1 MTNKHSLFLSG
12 LIVLALTFVPT
23 AKAQKVTVDNYQNLQ
38 VEFATGQLKA
48 SEATLNGQIFSLL
61 SIDDHLPSS
70 EVGQPCLPTYSTLVE
85 TPLCKG
91 YEVTVSDAEYDTLD
105 AATLGLRH
113 PLMPL
118 QPSRS
123 KSDTLQHPTIVGS
136 AYTTNAFY
144 QVALASVESVGIARD
159 RNLAR
164 LQFSPVS
171 YNPVSGQV
179 VVCRRATVNVH
190 YVGADREAT
199 LSLFD
204 RYHTPAFGTG
214 ISVLNNLYP
223 KAVSTTAPIRYLI
236 VSHSMFRGQLDSF
249 VQWKRRKGFLVD
261 IAYTDSAAVGTTSTS
276 IQSFIKSQYTN
287 ATPAKPAPTF
297 LLLVGDHEQI
307 PAFTGT
313 TDDDHIT
320 DLYYTTWTTGD
331 NIPDCY
337 HGRFSAQSISQLTPQ
352 IQKTLMYEQ
361 YTFADPSFL
370 DRAVMVAGVDGGSSG
385 DYGYTH
391 ADPAMDY
398 AILHYINGAQGFS
411 QVRYFKNNTSVV
423 PTGSNITV
431 AGNSSSMSATVRNY
445 YNQGAGWINYSAHG
459 SATSW
464 GTPNFTTSHAAAM
477 TNSQKFGLMIGNC
490 CLTNKFET
498 STCLGES
505 VLRVGNYCGAVGY
518 IGGSNSTYWNED
530 FYWAVGLRN
539 GISATMSLNYNANNL
554 GVYDRL
560 CHTHGEAYNKW
571 VLTQGDLMF
580 QGNMAV
586 QSSTSSRK
594 LYYWEIY
601 HLMGDP
607 SLMPYLT
614 QADSMTV
621 SVAATVT
628 VGTSSL
634 PVTTVPHAYVALVDA
649 TNNQLVASAFA
660 DENGIAVLSLP
671 SSLMAGNYRI
681 AASAQQYRTTFV
693 DIMVI
698 QPDGPYAIVSS
709 VNAAPLNAGETVALT
724 LHFENIGNFTAHNIV
739 AQMSSNNP
747 YLTLSVAAVVL
758 DSLAAGASFD
768 LTGAVSA
775 SVAADAPDNSTASL
789 SFTTSWTGNTITSN
803 TLINMQ
809 LYAPVP
815 SISFSNPEMSIL
827 AGNTAT
833 LTATLRN
840 SGHAPV
846 QSPLTFTS
854 PTALLTVTPAATT
867 PFSLAPGSD
876 TAFTLTLHA
885 DSQLP
890 QHITIPL
897 LYQYATL
904 SHELPVYVGQS
915 YSETFE
921 GGSMNLAGMTNNSN
935 HPWIIIDTL
944 AYEGTHSMRSAA
956 NLSNYDSSVMRI
968 TVNVTVPD
976 SISFYYKVS
985 SEQSYDKLFFL
996 IDGVEKFNASG
1007 ETDWTRAGYPLT
1019 VGSHTLTFRYKK
1031 DVSVSRG
1038 SDCAWID
1045 NIKLPHQEQTVAFR
1059 NDTLCEGSAYAPFG
1073 ETINTDTPGNGTA
1086 QGTINGQLT
1095 LIDYLVLSPAVSTD
1109 SIVACDSYLWNGQEY
1124 TADGSYTQAYVNNY
1138 GCYDSITLILTLHHS
1153 VAVTVADTTRA
1164 AQYVWNGHVYT
1175 ASGEYQQVL
1184 TTVDGCDSTVTLQL
1198 TLLSSEGIDDL
1209 QTSGSELRIYPNPTT
1224 GLMQLSQPADEVRI
1238 YDMTGRQI
1246 ALLHNVRQI
1255 DLGTLPAGVYTLRL
1269 ATPRGNAI
1277 LRAVRQ

>member
-1 MTNKHSLFLSG
+1 MTHNHKLFLSG
-12 LIVLALTFVPT
+12 LIVLALTFVST
-23 AKAQKVTVDNYQNLQ
+23 AHAQKVTIDNYQNLQ

-48 SEATLNGQIFSLL
+48 TDVTLNGQTYSML
-61 SIDDHLPSS
+61 STEGYLASS

-85 TPLCKG
+85 TPLCQG
-91 YEVTVSDAEYDTLD
+91 YEVTVSSAEYDTLD
-105 AATLGLRH
+105 ATVLGLRH

-136 AYTTNAFY
+136 AYTTDAFY
-144 QVALASVESVGIARD
+144 HVELASVEPVGIARD

-179 VVCRRATVNVH
+179 VVCRRAIINVR
-190 YVGADREAT
+190 YTDANRQA
-199 LSLFD
+199 SLELFN

-214 ISVLNNLYP
+214 IPVLNNLYP
-223 KAVSTTAPIRYLI
+223 KAVNTTAPIRYLI
-236 VSHSMFRGQLDSF
+236 VAHSMFRGQLDGF

-276 IQSFIKSQYTN
+276 IQNYIRSQYTG
-287 ATPAKPAPTF
+287 ATTNNPAPTF

-361 YTFADPSFL
+361 YTFNDPSFL

-423 PTGSNITV
+423 PSGTNITV

-445 YNQGAGWINYSAHG
+445 YNQGAGLINYSAHG

-464 GTPNFTTSHAAAM
+464 GTPSFTTSHAASM

-539 GISATMSLNYNANNL
+539 NISASMSLNYNATNL

-560 CHTHGEAYNKW
+560 CHTHGESYNKW

-586 QSSTSSRK
+586 QGSTSSRK

-614 QADSMTV
+614 QADTMNV
-621 SVAATVT
+621 SVPTTVT
-628 VGTSSL
+628 VGASSL
-634 PVTTVPHAYVALVDA
+634 PVTAAPYAYVALVDA

-660 DENGIAVLSLP
+660 DENGIVVLSLP
-671 SSLMAGNYRI
+671 SNLMVGNYRI

-698 QPDGPYAIVSS
+698 QPDGPFVIVNS
-709 VNAAPLNAGETVALT
+709 VNSAPLNAGETVALT
-724 LHFENIGNFTAHNIV
+724 LHFENVGNSTAHNVV

-747 YLTLSVAAVVL
+747 YLTLSAAAVVL

-768 LTGAVSA
+768 LAGAVNA
-775 SVAADAPDNSTASL
+775 TVAADAHDNSTANL
-789 SFTTSWTGNTITSN
+789 SFTTSWTGNTITGN
-803 TLINMQ
+803 TIINLQ
-809 LYAPVP
+809 LYAPVL
-815 SISFSNPEMSIL
+815 SISFSNPEMNIL
-827 AGNTAT
+827 AGTTTT

-840 SGHAPV
+840 SGHASA
-846 QSPLTFTS
+846 QSPLTFSS
-854 PTALLTVTPAATT
+854 PTSLFTVTPAATA
-867 PFSLAPGSD
+867 PFSLAPNSD
-876 TAFTLTLHA
+876 TVLTLTLHA

-897 LYQYATL
+897 HYRYASL
-904 SHELPVYVGQS
+904 DHEIPVYVGQG

-921 GGSMNLAGMTNNSN
+921 GGSMNLAGVSNNSN
-935 HPWIIIDTL
+935 HPWIVIDTL
-944 AYEGTHSMRSAA
+944 AYGGIHSMRSAT
-956 NLSNYDSSVMRI
+956 NLSNYDSSVMHI
-968 TVNVTVPD
+968 TVNVTMPD

-985 SEQSYDKLFFL
+985 SEQSYDKFFFL
-996 IDGVEKFNASG
+996 IDGIEKFNASG
-1007 ETDWTRAGYPLT
+1007 ETDWTRAGYPLSSGT
-1019 VGSHTLTFRYKK
+1019 HTLTFRYRK

-1045 NIKLPHQEQTVAFR
+1045 NIRLPHQEQTITFR
-1059 NDTLCEGSAYAPFG
+1059 NDTLCESSSYAPFG
-1073 ETINTDTPGNGTA
+1073 ETINTNTPGNGTV
-1086 QGTINGQLT
+1086 QGVINGQLT
-1095 LIDYLVLSPAVSTD
+1095 LIDYLVLSPAVATD
-1109 SIVACDSYLWNGQEY
+1109 SVTACDSYLWNGQEY
-1124 TADGSYTQAYVNNY
+1124 TADGSYTQAYVNEY
-1138 GCYDSITLILTLHHS
+1138 GCYDSITLVLTLHHS
-1153 VAVTVADTTRA
+1153 VAVTVTDTAAT
-1164 AQYVWNGHVYT
+1164 AQYVWNGNIYT

-1184 TTVDGCDSTVTLQL
+1184 TTVDGCDSTVTLLL
-1198 TLLSSEGIDDL
+1198 TLIGTEGIDDL
-1209 QTSGSELRIYPNPTT
+1209 QASDSELRIYPNPTT
-1224 GLMQLSQPADEVRI
+1224 GTVNLSQTADEVRI
-1238 YDMTGRQI
+1238 YDMTGRQV
-1246 ALLHNVRQI
+1246 AQLRNVQQL
-1255 DLGTLPAGVYTLRL
+1255 DLSGLPQGVYTLRL
-1269 ATPRGNAI
+1269 ATPHGNAI
-1277 LRAVRQ
+1277 LRAVKQ